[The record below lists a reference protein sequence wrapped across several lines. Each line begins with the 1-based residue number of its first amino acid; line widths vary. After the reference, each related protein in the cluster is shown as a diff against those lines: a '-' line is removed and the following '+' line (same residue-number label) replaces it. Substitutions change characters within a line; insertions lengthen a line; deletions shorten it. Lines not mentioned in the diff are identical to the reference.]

1 MGLDPPLTS
10 IGAEA
15 CRVLDLQVEVLW
27 IYGRGDVRCMT
38 GELGGQK
45 VQWSM
50 RRLVELLDEAIDSAA
65 EQLVRA
71 ESRMA
76 WRDPVGRAGDD
87 EPEPAPG
94 LEM

>member
-1 MGLDPPLTS
+1 
-10 IGAEA
+10 
-15 CRVLDLQVEVLW
+15 
-27 IYGRGDVRCMT
+27 MT

-50 RRLVELLDEAIDSAA
+50 RRLVELLDEAIDSAG

-71 ESRMA
+71 ENRMA
-76 WRDPVGRAGDD
+76 WRDPVERAGDD